1 VTAGKTVPVID
12 DEELVHETL
21 SAFLETSG
29 FEVFE
34 ADDGRSGMRQFE
46 KQPTDL
52 VLCDI
57 IMEDMDGIETIQALK
72 ARAPEVKVIAITG
85 GSQMTGMD
93 YLEFARQLGA
103 DAVLKK
109 PFKRDKL
116 IETING
122 LDG

>member
-1 VTAGKTVPVID
+1 VID

>member
-1 VTAGKTVPVID
+1 MTAGKTVPVID